1 MSVEKELG
9 YVDEAA
15 WGKYFEEWRKLYDL
29 TQRILAV
36 YRRLSLDAQKR
47 GRELEAL
54 LENYEY
60 LKALL
65 GGYRL
70 DKCGFEEKALGA
82 FYKDIFGFYVR
93 DDGRLC
99 TLVKSVGPEK
109 AVAELG
115 ISVFETSAI
124 RTVDAIRRELEALFP
139 TTAVEEVEF
148 NADRGPELIREFLN
162 TAMGLLPLYNKLSF
176 FIQSLGCGV
185 PKFYFE
191 KAYPSLAVNEKLLE
205 KHGIVLETRY
215 TPNVPDEEL
224 KRRLAVVGLKEGSI
238 GHRLYNAIQRIYDLF
253 SLYEVRKYFGEK
265 DLLKDQRDIYCNTY
279 DYVIKDAREKLGL
292 IRYARSRYID
302 EIVKE
307 FGWSYQEIFNTLAP
321 LMFIGIICVDKDG
334 YISRKFPC

>member
-1 MSVEKELG
+1 MSVEEVLG
-9 YVDEAA
+9 YADEAA

-29 TQRILAV
+29 AQRILAV
-36 YRRLSLDAQKR
+36 HRRLSLDAQKR

-99 TLVKSVGPEK
+99 ALVKSVGPEK

-115 ISVFETSAI
+115 VNTSETDTIKAVTAI
-124 RTVDAIRRELEALFP
+124 YVELLNVPSLTGAADE
-139 TTAVEEVEF
+139 TEF
-148 NADRGPELIREFLN
+148 NAERGPELIREFLN

-185 PKFYFE
+185 PRFYFE
-191 KAYPSLAVNEKLLE
+191 KAYPSLAANKKLLE
-205 KHGIVLETRY
+205 KHGVVLETRY

-224 KRRLAVVGLKEGSI
+224 KRGLAVVGLKEGSAGLHI
-238 GHRLYNAIQRIYDLF
+238 YNAIQRIYDLF
-253 SLYEVRKYFGEK
+253 DLYELKKYFGIESQREKYCKTYEHIIKGVIQQRGITLTSLTGYIDNVAK
-265 DLLKDQRDIYCNTY
+265 DLK
-279 DYVIKDAREKLGL
+279 
-292 IRYARSRYID
+292 
-302 EIVKE
+302 
-307 FGWSYQEIFNTLAP
+307 WSYQEVFNTLAP
-321 LMFIGIICVDKDG
+321 LMFIGILCVDKNG
-334 YISRKFPC
+334 FVWRRFLLC